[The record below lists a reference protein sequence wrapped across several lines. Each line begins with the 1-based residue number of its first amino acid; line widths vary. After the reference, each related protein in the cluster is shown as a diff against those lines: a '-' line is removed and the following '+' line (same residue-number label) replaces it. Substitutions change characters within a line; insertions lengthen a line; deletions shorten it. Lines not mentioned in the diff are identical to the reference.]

1 MSVSMLWSKGDSGEM
16 FLFITIAVS
25 IVYDLNSVME
35 VWEMFMHKVT

>member
-25 IVYDLNSVME
+25 IVYDLNSAME

>member
-35 VWEMFMHKVT
+35 IWEMFMHKVT

>member
-1 MSVSMLWSKGDSGEM
+1 M